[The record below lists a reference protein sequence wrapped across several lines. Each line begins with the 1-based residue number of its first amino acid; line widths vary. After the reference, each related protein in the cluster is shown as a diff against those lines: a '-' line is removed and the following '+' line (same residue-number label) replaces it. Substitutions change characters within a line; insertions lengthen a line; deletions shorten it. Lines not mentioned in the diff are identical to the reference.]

1 MSSLAPVGSSVALGT
16 VDAKFDAPALRHIN
30 ILFGHA
36 ALNFSGAAYG
46 IYNAPE
52 LNESAVTMRL
62 R

>member
-1 MSSLAPVGSSVALGT
+1 VALGT
-16 VDAKFDAPALRHIN
+16 VDAKFDAPGLRHID

-36 ALNFSGAAYG
+36 ALNFDGAAYG

-52 LNESAVTMRL
+52 LNESAVTMRP